1 MLAVSVTQNIKERG
15 QQDSKAR
22 IKAVRVKLSGFIAGC
37 VSNGEWTPGQKI
49 MGNLPIG
56 AQKKK
61 SGRRA
66 NPSPQILS
74 PVTTSLQG
82 K

>member
-56 AQKKK
+56 AQKKNLADVLIPPLK
-61 SGRRA
+61 SC
-66 NPSPQILS
+66 PQ
-74 PVTTSLQG
+74 
-82 K
+82 